1 MSAPGK
7 PSLILFFLV
16 IFLGAM
22 ALGPLLYF
30 ALGGHVPFHRAMD
43 RSLLLCAVGALA
55 LIRTRIPL
63 CALWPFDSAA
73 WQQLLYGWAAALVS
87 AQAMIGLNL
96 ACVGFTSAHL
106 SGGAIASRFL
116 IALAAAF
123 IVPLF
128 EETLFRGFLQVEL
141 IARLGLRPGWL
152 LAAAIFA
159 LAHFLTIPTSLD
171 HQPVH
176 PWSGVTAIGVAFQSL
191 FQGQFLSGKGL
202 NLFLIGLIL
211 GATFLRCGNLWF
223 NAGLHGGWIFAL
235 LLFNGLT
242 RPVEPP
248 GAGRLSGDLLSN
260 PLTSVVLILV
270 ALWLWRYY
278 PPHSAT
284 PGTGENAP

>member
-1 MSAPGK
+1 MSASGK
-7 PSLILFFLV
+7 KPLILFFLV
-16 IFLGAM
+16 IFPGAM
-22 ALGPLLYF
+22 VLGPILYF
-30 ALGGHVPFHRAMD
+30 ALGGHYPFHRAMD
-43 RSLLLCAVGALA
+43 RSLLIAAIAAMAIFRSSL
-55 LIRTRIPL
+55 PL
-63 CALWPFDSAA
+63 GELWPLDSAA
-73 WQQLLYGWAAALVS
+73 WQQLLYGWAVALVS

-96 ACVGFTSAHL
+96 ACIGFTSAHL
-106 SGGAIASRFL
+106 SGSAIAGRIL
-116 IALAAAF
+116 IALAAAL

-128 EETLFRGFLQVEL
+128 EETLFRGFLQTEL

-176 PWSGVTAIGVAFQSL
+176 PWSGITAVGVAFQSL

-211 GATFLRCGNLWF
+211 GATFLRCRNLWF

-248 GAGRLSGDLLSN
+248 VVGWLAGDLLSN

-270 ALWLWRYY
+270 ALWLRRFYQ
-278 PPHSAT
+278 PHFAT
-284 PGTGENAP
+284 SGIGENAP